1 MGTMKMIPILK
12 RFDSLLFENVF
23 CYYFFSALIFVF
35 LNSLNPTVIFLTIIL
50 GKQLL
55 KDL

>member
-1 MGTMKMIPILK
+1 MKMIPILK

-23 CYYFFSALIFVF
+23 RYYFFSALIFVF
-35 LNSLNPTVIFLTIIL
+35 LNTLNPTVIFLTIIL

>member
-1 MGTMKMIPILK
+1 MGTMKTIRILK
-12 RFDSLLFENVF
+12 HFDSLVFESF
-23 CYYFFSALIFVF
+23 FPYYFISALIFVF

-50 GKQLL
+50 EKQVL